1 MPVGTPRS
9 GGLERR
15 LGGWREVPWWG
26 RPACGAPLGGGGGE
40 GLPGG
45 TERVP
50 DGLRPVPCPVGLG
63 DEEAGGD
70 GGRDGFPGEGQPR
83 S

>member
-1 MPVGTPRS
+1 MVGGDQPA
-9 GGLERR
+9 EP
-15 LGGWREVPWWG
+15 PW
-26 RPACGAPLGGGGGE
+26 GAGGGE